1 MSVDIQPV
9 IDYLKKQGV
18 NTHFVNDLACWSYE
32 DYSMFQ
38 DALNHKDMRVVR
50 DTLEPVGVWYV
61 DGEVDFDP
69 ILFANEDDAR
79 EYLIECLEYYI
90 KDEYYGI
97 KASHVEYV
105 MEELLAK
112 YKVLELEIFYGE

>member
-9 IDYLKKQGV
+9 IDYLYKKG
-18 NTHFVNDLACWSYE
+18 FRVNDLSDLSFFSYE

-38 DALNHKDMRVVR
+38 DALNHKDMRIVR

-112 YKVLELEIFYGE
+112 YKVVELEIFYGE